1 MSVSIPTTTFHEAYP
16 LAELRPADYN
26 PRRLS
31 PEAFERLKVSIG
43 RHGIVKPVILNA
55 NGTLVAGHQRTK
67 GMTALGLTH
76 TPAVMLGKT
85 VRLQDEIQ
93 FNLLHNRVE
102 TEASVVY
109 AEPGEIGTW
118 SWVPW
123 QSIRVEERKN
133 LSFINAIGQMA
144 AAHGPWGS
152 VVMDDQ
158 GRIFLNA
165 EYAVIAQAH
174 RFDLLAWTVP
184 SSDAGQLF
192 GDLTG
197 EYGVYDWS
205 AIEEQAPV
213 YNQHIV
219 QPKRLR
225 KFTSKAKEGKLAY
238 GSETWDK
245 LVLPWL
251 TPKHRV
257 VDFGAGY
264 GDYAK
269 MLRSKGYQVW
279 DYEPYRCVQGSYA
292 VDIKAVVAAIR
303 GIDRELTRGGLFDTV
318 VLDSVINATTS
329 LDYQHWVLVVCN
341 ALCAADGGLYLGT
354 RNLARELSD
363 EKAKKV
369 TSTVGTTR
377 MSFLD
382 EDNVEMNFVK
392 GKWQKLRFHTPDSLE
407 PLLRGYFSEVH
418 ISDRSGANI
427 KAVCKGPLPLAV
439 EEYRKA
445 FEEEFNMP
453 YPNDFRHHRHGQLA
467 ENLIKFV
474 MERNRSFR
482 YS

>member
-1 MSVSIPTTTFHEAYP
+1 VSVSIPTTTFHREYP
-16 LAELRPADYN
+16 LADLRPADYN

-31 PEAFERLKVSIG
+31 QHAFERLKVSIG

-67 GMTALGLTH
+67 AMTALGLPH

-102 TEASVVY
+102 TEQSTVY
-109 AEPGEIGTW
+109 AEPGEIGMW

-123 QSIRVEERKN
+123 QSIHVEERKN
-133 LSFINAIGQMA
+133 LSFVNAIAQMA
-144 AAHGPWGS
+144 AAHSPWGS

-165 EYAVIAQAH
+165 EYAVVAQAH

-184 SSDAGQLF
+184 SGDAGQLY

-225 KFTSKAKEGKLAY
+225 QHTSKAKAGKLAY

-245 LVLPWL
+245 LVVPWL
-251 TPKHRV
+251 TPSHRV
-257 VDFGAGY
+257 VGFGAGY

-269 MLRSKGYQVW
+269 MLRGKGFQVW

-292 VDIKAVVAAIR
+292 VDIKAVVGAIR
-303 GIDRELTRGGLFDTV
+303 GLERELSARGLFDTV

-329 LDYQHWVLVVCN
+329 LEYQHWVLTTVN

-354 RNLARELSD
+354 RNLARELAV
-363 EKAKKV
+363 EKQKRV
-369 TSTVGTTR
+369 TSTVGVTH

-382 EDNVEMNFVK
+382 DDNVEMNFVK

-407 PLLRGYFSEVH
+407 PLLRGYFRDVR
-418 ISDRSGANI
+418 ISDRSGANL
-427 KAVCKGPLPLAV
+427 KAVCKGPLPLP
-439 EEYRKA
+439 EEDYRRA
-445 FEEEFNMP
+445 FDEEFNMP
-453 YPNDFRHHRHGQLA
+453 YPNDFRHNRHRELV
-467 ENLIKFV
+467 EKLIKLV
-474 MERNRSFR
+474 SERNKSFR
-482 YS
+482 Y